1 MKMIILLNFFCDL
14 NSEELNKSTAEKADE
29 PTERSFSALPLHL
42 QPDGSRPSSP
52 AGDSTRCSTPTISL
66 VVGSV
71 PINPAVKELALE
83 LLKVFKIS
91 LFRLSCFFDIRLWTA
106 DFQQVKWLT

>member
-1 MKMIILLNFFCDL
+1 MCDL
-14 NSEELNKSTAEKADE
+14 NSEELNKSAAEKADQ
-29 PTERSFSALPLHL
+29 PAERSFSALPLHL

-71 PINPAVKELALE
+71 TINPAVKELALE

-91 LFRLSCFFDIRLWTA
+91 LMVVYLVFFNIRM
-106 DFQQVKWLT
+106 